1 MAIKFIPQLLP
12 KTNLVVSL
20 SMGIDSL
27 CVLHFIKNVLK
38 RDVQAY
44 HFNHK
49 LRPQNEEM
57 EENARHFCMVNNIPL
72 WVGYAKTKLKTEADC
87 RNARLDNLKNGFGKA
102 NVITGHHL
110 DDAVESY
117 LLNCFRG
124 NAEFLPIP
132 FKTDIVSI
140 DKTCGLQQNSIVI
153 HHPFL
158 LTTKNDFWQYI
169 QKNPILKHYVC
180 HDETN
185 IDENIALRNW
195 IRNRVRPT
203 IEEKKCINLQTI
215 VRKKIEARIKTDLK

>member
-12 KTNLVVSL
+12 KDNLVVSL

-27 CVLHFIKNVLK
+27 CALHFIKNVLK

-49 LRPQNEEM
+49 LRPQNDEM
-57 EENARHFCMVNNIPL
+57 EENARHFCMVNNIEL
-72 WVGYAKTKLKTEADC
+72 TVGCATTKLKTEADC
-87 RNARLDNLKNGFGKA
+87 REARLESLKNTYYKA

-124 NAEFLPIP
+124 NPEYLPIP
-132 FKTDIVSI
+132 FKSI
-140 DKTCGLQQNSIVI
+140 ITGDSTGPCFVEKITIY
-153 HHPFL
+153 HPFL
-158 LTTKNDFWQYI
+158 LTSKDNFWKYVCKNEILRHYI
-169 QKNPILKHYVC
+169 C

-185 IDENIALRNW
+185 LDESAALRNW
-195 IRNRVRPT
+195 IRNKIVPEIQT
-203 IEEKKCINLQTI
+203 KKCINLQTI